1 VRNLCQGLGADAPAL
16 LARCVV
22 ACIGPVTAGTAR
34 EFGIEPDVVAE
45 EHTIPGLVAALFAY
59 LADRT

>member
-16 LARCVV
+16 LRRCLV

-34 EFGIEPDVVAE
+34 EYAIEPAIVAE
-45 EHTIPGLVAALFAY
+45 EHTIPGLVSALFDY
-59 LADRT
+59 LAERA